1 MARLRWLLIGVLCAL
16 SVGARAAEDPA
27 LGAAERAAIR
37 SVIESQMAAF
47 RRDDGVAAF
56 SYAAPDIQAKFGT
69 PEIFMD
75 MVRTGYAAV
84 YRPRDV
90 EFLEALVD
98 NERIVQP
105 VRMVGPDGEAVIAL
119 YHMEQQ
125 PDGRWRIAGVVLIR
139 TGEVAS

>member
-1 MARLRWLLIGVLCAL
+1 MARLRWLLIGALCAL
-16 SVGARAAEDPA
+16 SLGARAAEGPV

-37 SVIESQMAAF
+37 SVVESQMAAF

-69 PEIFMD
+69 PETFMD

-98 NERIVQP
+98 NGRIVQP
-105 VRMVGPDGEAVIAL
+105 VRMIGPDGEAVIAL
-119 YHMEQQ
+119 YQMEQQ
-125 PDGRWRIAGVVLIR
+125 PDGRWRIAGVVLFR